1 MRTLSLHRHL
11 CLVTALVLLVA
22 SPVVQAQYTELHNFN
37 NHAEGSNPNN
47 PALLAQGLD
56 GSLYGTL
63 PINLGFDGSVFSCA
77 PDGTVADL
85 HNFLGKPDGNNPQ
98 SGLSLGWDGNFYGT
112 TVRGG
117 TFDSG
122 TVFMYRDGV
131 ETTLYSFSGGTDGG
145 FPWAPPIQ
153 APDGN
158 IYGVTYNGSSPGR
171 AYKVNPA
178 TGAFSVI
185 AILPSQT
192 TAPLILGTDG
202 NLYGTTQYG
211 GTSNRGTVF
220 QLTTKGKLK
229 IIHSFNTDGV
239 DGTGPVSPVL
249 EAADGK
255 LYGTTAAGGAFGLGT
270 VWGGMSTGGAGYKI
284 LHSLQ
289 NSAGVTEGENPSAG
303 VVQGSD
309 GFLYSVAEL
318 GGANSSGTLF
328 RVNAKGTT
336 FQKLWDFSNINAG
349 QSGDTPRSTPT
360 LHTNG
365 IIYGTT
371 SHGGTQFPPYGVL
384 YSYKANLKPF
394 VSLVV
399 ITSGL
404 VNNAVGIIGQ
414 GFLSATGVSFGN
426 GPGQIVPINDT
437 AAVVVPLPGAM
448 SGPIKVHEPTG
459 DLVTPQ
465 TFKVLPSISDF
476 NPKSG
481 PVGTVITITGMS
493 LKQTTSV
500 KIGKVTLGAGG
511 FNVISDTQVTA
522 TVPAT
527 VSPAK
532 VSLKTKGGSAIARGA
547 FTIQ

>member
-1 MRTLSLHRHL
+1 MNSLRFKHSISI
-11 CLVTALVLLVA
+11 TAALVLFFVGPLL
-22 SPVVQAQYTELHNFN
+22 AQYTELHNFN
-37 NHAEGSNPNN
+37 NHVEGSNPNN

-63 PINLGFDGSVFSCA
+63 QVNGFDGSVFSCA

-85 HNFLGKPDGNNPQ
+85 YNFLGKPDGNNPQ
-98 SGLSLGWDGNFYGT
+98 SGLSLGFDGNFFGT

-117 TFDSG
+117 TSDSG
-122 TVFMYRDGV
+122 TVFKYRNGV
-131 ETTLYSFSGGTDGG
+131 ETVLYSFTNTADGA

-158 IYGVTYNGSSPGR
+158 IYGATFNGVSPGR
-171 AYKVNPA
+171 AYQINPT
-178 TGAFSVI
+178 TGAFKVI
-185 AILPSQT
+185 AVLPSQT
-192 TAPLILGTDG
+192 VAPFILGTDG
-202 NLYGTTQYG
+202 NLYGTTQVG
-211 GTSNRGTVF
+211 GAFNRGTVF
-220 QLTTKGKLK
+220 RLSTKGVLK
-229 IIHSFNTDGV
+229 IIHSFSTSGT
-239 DGTGPVSPVL
+239 DGTGPLGPVL
-249 EAADGK
+249 QAADGK
-255 LYGTTAAGGAFGLGT
+255 LYGTTSAGGTFGLGT
-270 VWGGMSTGGAGYKI
+270 VFVMSTSGGGYKV
-284 LHSLQ
+284 LHNFQ
-289 NSAGVTEGENPSAG
+289 NSGGVLEGSNPTAG

-309 GFLYSVAEL
+309 GFLYSVAVL
-318 GGANSSGTLF
+318 GGANSLGTLF
-328 RVNAKGTT
+328 RVNTTGTN
-336 FQKLWDFSNINAG
+336 FQKLWDFTNLIGG

-371 SHGGTQFPPYGVL
+371 SHGGSQAPGYGVL
-384 YSYKANLKPF
+384 YSYNANLKPF
-394 VSLVV
+394 ASLVV
-399 ITSGL
+399 ITSGH
-404 VNNAVGIIGQ
+404 VGDAIGILGQ

-426 GPGQIVPINDT
+426 GAGHIIPISDT
-437 AAVVVPLPGAM
+437 AAAVFPDPGAM
-448 SGPIKVHEPTG
+448 TGPIKVHIPTG
-459 DLVTPQ
+459 DLTTPQ

-500 KIGKVTLGAGG
+500 KIGNVTLGPGV

-522 TVPAT
+522 TVPQT

-532 VSLKTKGGSAIARGA
+532 VSLKTKGGSAIARGS